1 MPTVVLGRQYP
12 VPAGP
17 DSEPPG
23 VTTHFWAPASMR
35 GQLGGKPWNQ
45 PFNKLLQVISVY
57 TKVGEITVFT
67 GRHFYK
73 LQSIKNQF

>member
-1 MPTVVLGRQYP
+1 MPIVVLGRQ

-23 VTTHFWAPASMR
+23 VTTRFWAPASMR

-45 PFNKLLQVISVY
+45 SFNKLLQIISVY
-57 TKVGEITVFT
+57 TKVGEVTALT